1 MFAHGVL
8 GAQTSRVGCGD
19 FYLPKRP
26 CGFPGAACLCSAN
39 TCILGNRSVDCGW
52 TRSEVWAL
60 QHPGSPGG
68 SGGAT
73 PTPRTTR
80 LMPIQT
86 CPLSCG
92 CALTERGAQVKIE
105 LLDSPPLNNVRKR
118 TCPSA
123 ASTALSRLCPL
134 PAQPHGGQK

>member
-39 TCILGNRSVDCGW
+39 TCILGNRGVDCGW

-73 PTPRTTR
+73 RTPHTTR

-118 TCPSA
+118 TRPST
-123 ASTALSRLCPL
+123 ASTAPSRLCSL